1 MRTII
6 VENCKKDDLLVT
18 NYILSKF
25 PSLSKNFLF
34 KALRNKDI
42 KVNGKR
48 ISSNIVIQN
57 GDNIDIYIDDVYL
70 FNLPKKIN
78 YIYKDENIVVAFKP
92 QGILSNHETGIC
104 NEPTFED
111 LVKKDFKEARI
122 CHRLDRNTYGLL
134 IFSLNDTAYDAIL
147 SGFKE
152 NSIDK
157 EYIAYVAFSKFTKSS
172 ETLEKYILKD
182 PKTGFSK
189 IYDTNVKGSL
199 NATTIYNVI
208 SKNNKLDYAIL
219 KVKIPTGRTHQI
231 RAQLKEINH
240 PIIGDSKYGNNTI
253 NKKFNIY
260 KQLLCAYKYTF
271 SFKEDSYLSYLN
283 NVIIELEKNI
293 YLKNIGDVNNE
304 NRCRK

>member
-48 ISSNIVIQN
+48 ISTNIIIQN
-57 GDNIDIYIDDVYL
+57 GDNIDIYIDDIYL
-70 FNLPKKIN
+70 FNLPKKID
-78 YIYKDENIVVAFKP
+78 YIYTDENVVVAFKP
-92 QGILSNHETGIC
+92 QGVLSNNETGIC

-111 LVKKDFKEARI
+111 LVKKDFKDARI

-134 IFSLNDTAYDAIL
+134 IFALNDIAYEAIL
-147 SGFKE
+147 NGFKE

-157 EYIAYVAFSKFTKSS
+157 EYIAYVASSKFSKIS
-172 ETLEKYILKD
+172 ETLEKFILKD

-240 PIIGDSKYGNNTI
+240 PIIGDSKYGNNI
-253 NKKFNIY
+253 VNKKFNIY
-260 KQLLCAYKYTF
+260 KQLLCAYKYKF
-271 SFKEDSYLSYLN
+271 SFKENSYLYYLN
-283 NVIIELEKNI
+283 DKIIELDKNL
-293 YLKNIGDVNNE
+293 YLKNIGDVNDK